1 LWHLFCSLDLK
12 NQEKEMPVSVIKQ
25 LETFANFCV
34 EKNKVISKNIA
45 NTGTENYRREDVVF
59 KNILS
64 ESMSSALK
72 GTESKHFG
80 VSAGDDQSAQ
90 NFEVVLDNSNGN
102 NFGANNVDIDKEMA
116 ELADNTLKFKFVS
129 KKLGDYYRSIQEV
142 IKGSR

>member
-1 LWHLFCSLDLK
+1 
-12 NQEKEMPVSVIKQ
+12 MPVSVIKQ

-64 ESMSSALK
+64 ESMSPSLK

-80 VSAGDDQSAQ
+80 ALASVDQSAQ
-90 NFEVVLDNSNGN
+90 NFEVVLDNSIENIS
-102 NFGANNVDIDKEMA
+102 GANNVDIDKEMA

-129 KKLGDYYRSIQEV
+129 KMLGDYYRNIQEV